1 MAEAL
6 PLVLCLSAVIAVLLM
21 SVVSSCRRRPADGGR
36 SVRRAISKATTTRRA
51 VRKATRGKLA
61 QLSAALDADK
71 PETEIAELANQAQ
84 EGRE

>member
-6 PLVLCLSAVIAVLLM
+6 PLVLCLAAVIAVLVM
-21 SVVSSCRRRPADGGR
+21 SLHGCRRRPAGEGR
-36 SVRRAISKATTTRRA
+36 SVRRAISKASSTRQA

-61 QLSAALDADK
+61 ELSAALDSDK